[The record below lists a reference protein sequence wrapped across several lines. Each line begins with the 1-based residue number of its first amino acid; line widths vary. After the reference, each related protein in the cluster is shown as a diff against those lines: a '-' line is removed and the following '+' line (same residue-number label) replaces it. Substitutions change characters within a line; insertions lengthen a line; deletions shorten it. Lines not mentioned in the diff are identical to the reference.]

1 MKRNQRVTI
10 DPYEFTKIVKAAFK
24 LKSYFQ
30 KQAAI
35 KRVALIAEE
44 KRNTIQEI
52 IASDDKEGLAL
63 KEFVL

>member
-1 MKRNQRVTI
+1 
-10 DPYEFTKIVKAAFK
+10 VKAAFK